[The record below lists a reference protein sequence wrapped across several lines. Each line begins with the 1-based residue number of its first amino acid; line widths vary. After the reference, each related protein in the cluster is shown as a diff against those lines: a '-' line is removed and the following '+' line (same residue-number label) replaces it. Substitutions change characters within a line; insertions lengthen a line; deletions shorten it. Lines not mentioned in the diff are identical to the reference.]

1 MKYPG
6 VVIRLNVMLS
16 VITILSLAQQKNSA
30 AATCPCDIYKNGGT
44 PCIAAHSTVRLLVS
58 TYTGPLY
65 QVRRSSD
72 NTTRDISAV
81 IGGTAADGAA
91 QDAFCSGTNC
101 VITKI
106 YDQSG
111 KGNFVEYQGTGSS
124 VGGVSNP
131 AVATADSLHLG
142 GKKVYSLYIKQGM
155 SYWRNGS
162 LSGVPTGSAPEGV
175 YMVTSGK
182 HYNNLCCFDYGNSE
196 TDRKPDGGGT
206 MDAVNFSAITAWG
219 TGAGSGPWVMADLEF
234 GLFSQGGGGK
244 NQNDPTQASTYV
256 TALIKN
262 NGTTEFAIKGG
273 NATSGS
279 LGTYYKGALPS
290 GYNPMRKQGA
300 IVLGSGGD
308 CCPNNQNL
316 AEGTF
321 YEGAIV
327 SGYPSDSTDNA
338 IQADIVSAGYGSNT
352 PSNISNRSDNTLR
365 LSSVNISYIKSIT
378 GAVISYSLQHARR
391 VSVNILDQRGRRI
404 AAVADGI
411 VPAGRHEA
419 VWDAKRVRAGV
430 YICRVEIDGME
441 EWAGRIIVGK

>member
-6 VVIRLNVMLS
+6 VVIHLHVMLS
-16 VITILSLAQQKNSA
+16 VITIFSLAQQKNFA
-30 AATCPCDIYKNGGT
+30 AATCPCEIYKNGGT

-58 TYTGPLY
+58 AYTGPLY

-72 NTTRDISAV
+72 NTTKDISP
-81 IGGTAADGAA
+81 ISGGTAADGAS
-91 QDAFCSGTNC
+91 QDAFCKGTQC

-111 KGNFVEYQGTGSS
+111 KGNFVEYQGAGSS
-124 VGGVSNP
+124 VGGVANP

-142 GKKVYSLYIKQGM
+142 GHKVYSVYIQQGM

-162 LSGVPTGSAPEGV
+162 LSGVPTGAAPEGV

-182 HYNNLCCFDYGNSE
+182 HSSNLCCFDYGNSE

-206 MDAVNFSAITAWG
+206 MDAVNFSSITMWG

-244 NQNDPTQASTYV
+244 NQNDPTQTSTYV

-262 NGTTEFAIKGG
+262 NGTTQFAIKGG

-279 LGTYYKGALPS
+279 LGTYYKGALPQ
-290 GYNPMRKQGA
+290 GYNPMKKQGA

-308 CCPNNQNL
+308 CCPTNLNL
-316 AEGTF
+316 ASGTF

-327 SGYPSDSTDNA
+327 SGYPSDSTDDA
-338 IQADIVSAGYGSNT
+338 IQANIVSAGYGSNT
-352 PSNISNRSDNTLR
+352 PSNISNPSGNVQRAFPVKVHFIQSNANT
-365 LSSVNISYIKSIT
+365 
-378 GAVISYSLQHARR
+378 VISYALQHARR
-391 VSVNILDQRGRRI
+391 VSVDILDQRGRRI
-404 AAVADGI
+404 AAVTDGI

-430 YICRVEIDGME
+430 YVCRVEIDGRG
-441 EWAGRIIVGK
+441 EWAGKIVIGK